1 MHGKVHTS
9 HITKMTVML
18 IHTKKVDNMLRK
30 TDEVDCPCM
39 DNVTF
44 NDCCDC
50 IEYWNCYDENGEP
63 KKS

>member
-1 MHGKVHTS
+1 M
-9 HITKMTVML
+9 VML

-63 KKS
+63 KRN